1 MMEVINQLI
10 NTMMAEQVTIPLIE
24 PILNLLYLIPII
36 GYLIAFILWKPIFA
50 ALICPGFATL
60 GGMLILFPWIERKLV
75 ARMQWRVGPRDVL
88 PQFGGLIQLIADSL
102 RFLFQEVIVHKDA
115 QKPYFTQFPVLS
127 FIPALL
133 PLLFISAG
141 TIVAIQTPY
150 GVQIILA
157 LVCLFPFFILG
168 LGWASNSRFAYIGT
182 VREAFMYFAYEVP
195 FIIAVLAMLVIY
207 GTSDPVQIAGLQ
219 SIPGILLNPVA
230 ALTFF
235 IAAAM
240 ATSRMPFEIAEADQ
254 ELAAGPH
261 VEYSGILFG
270 LIYVMCY
277 EKLYILAGLMT
288 ILFLGGGSGPE
299 IAVLGD
305 LAGLIYFMLKTVIV
319 MTLLAALRGVYPR
332 YRLDQGLKIG
342 WSSMLILGTLALV
355 ISLAEVLIL

>member
-1 MMEVINQLI
+1 MMVTIEALI
-10 NTMMAEQVTIPLIE
+10 NLMMANQVAIPLLD
-24 PILNLLYLIPII
+24 PILNILYGIPLL
-36 GYLIAFILWKPIFA
+36 GYLLAFILWKPIFA
-50 ALICPGFATL
+50 GLVCPGFATL
-60 GGMLILFPWIERKLV
+60 GVILMLFPWIERKLV
-75 ARMQWRVGPRDVL
+75 ARMQWRVGPREIL
-88 PQFGGLIQLIADSL
+88 PQFGGIIQLLADSL
-102 RFLFQEVIVHKDA
+102 RFLFQEVIVHRDA
-115 QKPYFTQFPVLS
+115 KQPYFVQFPVLS

-133 PLLFISAG
+133 PLLFIPAG
-141 TIVAIQTPY
+141 VIVAVKSAY

-182 VREAFMYFAYEVP
+182 VREAFMYFAYEIP
-195 FIIAVLAMLVIY
+195 FIIAVLAMIVLY
-207 GTSDPVQIAGLQ
+207 GTSDPVAIAGM
-219 SIPGILLNPVA
+219 SVPGIILNPLA

-240 ATSRMPFEIAEADQ
+240 ATSRLPFEIAEADQ

-277 EKLYILAGLMT
+277 EKMYILSGLMT

-299 IAVLGD
+299 IAILGD
-305 LAGLIYFMLKTVIV
+305 LSGVVYFMVKTVIV

-342 WSSMLILGTLALV
+342 WSSMLIMGTLALV